1 MAPHCEKITTT
12 GPSSRM
18 EVSFGSS
25 GAVADGS
32 PATQMDNESGQ
43 MADSGGQHPQSMTC
57 VDATGAMLRSDMG
70 GDDDGE
76 TVADSEEHP
85 QDEDEAKLVQQ
96 RAQQKRRFT
105 AVRTSLEREFGK
117 DNPSLRYLKKGLCE
131 AEEILGH
138 IEAIVI
144 SQRQLLERQ
153 NNISRLAVLVDWDLK
168 DWESKLKNECELL
181 AEVSSLLENAP
192 SSNLHSDVEPQNIF
206 DSDSYSHAGEL
217 DYEFEPQ
224 ASLHDHVP
232 IVSDAV
238 SDCYRTASGLS
249 QPYALSAAHVNAV
262 SSASASPVDMNGS
275 ADLSNAHEAA
285 SPVQVQYSNSAGPSP
300 MATHSHAVVS
310 SASSSMVSAGM
321 PNPIGAAPLLVSSMQ
336 STRPMSNPVM
346 ALPSRS
352 GNPSTV
358 TNQPLIGNLPRI
370 VARTGRPVPMAP
382 VPGVGTA
389 TPNTKISS
397 FQPPL
402 PSRSA
407 RPQAS
412 RVHQAGMQPVLS
424 AGQQYGHGV
433 AGPTSYYPAG
443 YPYQMAA
450 MRPPPPIHHM
460 GQHYPV
466 M

>member
-1 MAPHCEKITTT
+1 MKITTT
-12 GPSSRM
+12 GPSSWM
-18 EVSFGSS
+18 EVHFSSS
-25 GAVADGS
+25 GAVAEGS

-43 MADSGGQHPQSMTC
+43 MADSGCQHPQSMTC
-57 VDATGAMLRSDMG
+57 VDATGAMLRSDMA

-76 TVADSEEHP
+76 TVADSEERP

-105 AVRTSLEREFGK
+105 AARTSLEREFGK

-144 SQRQLLERQ
+144 SQRQLPERQ
-153 NNISRLAVLVDWDLK
+153 NNISRLAVLVDW
-168 DWESKLKNECELL
+168 ESKLKNECELL
-181 AEVSSLLENAP
+181 AKVSSLLENTP

-238 SDCYRTASGLS
+238 SDYYRTASGLS

-300 MATHSHAVVS
+300 MATHSHAVIS

-321 PNPIGAAPLLVSSMQ
+321 PNPIGAAPLLVSSKQ
-336 STRPMSNPVM
+336 STRPTVL
-346 ALPSRS
+346 ARLEPS
-352 GNPSTV
+352 
-358 TNQPLIGNLPRI
+358 LE
-370 VARTGRPVPMAP
+370 
-382 VPGVGTA
+382 
-389 TPNTKISS
+389 
-397 FQPPL
+397 
-402 PSRSA
+402 
-407 RPQAS
+407 
-412 RVHQAGMQPVLS
+412 
-424 AGQQYGHGV
+424 
-433 AGPTSYYPAG
+433 
-443 YPYQMAA
+443 
-450 MRPPPPIHHM
+450 
-460 GQHYPV
+460 
-466 M
+466 